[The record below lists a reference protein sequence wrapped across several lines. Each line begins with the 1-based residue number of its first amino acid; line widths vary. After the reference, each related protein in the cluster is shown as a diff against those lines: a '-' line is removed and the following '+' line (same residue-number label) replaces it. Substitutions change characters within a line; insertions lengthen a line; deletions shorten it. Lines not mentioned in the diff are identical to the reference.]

1 MIKQGVLGILALSAC
16 APSLA
21 GQLRR
26 SNGEVVTSQEARVNI
41 TPLDAPKD
49 GATESFGV
57 VVVAVDADGHFATQD
72 KLPKGSYL
80 VEALVP
86 GYVPQSKKIDLAT
99 NMTVDLTLT
108 SIAAAKVSATSANKH
123 VDEDRGAGRAT
134 LTPPSL

>member
-1 MIKQGVLGILALSAC
+1 MIRRGIFAVLVLSAC

-26 SNGEVVTSQEARVNI
+26 SGGEVVTSHEARVNI

-49 GATESFGV
+49 GAAESIGV
-57 VVVAVDADGHFATQD
+57 VVVAVDFEGHFATQD

-108 SIAAAKVSATSANKH
+108 PIVAAKINATSANKH
-123 VDEDRGAGRAT
+123 VGEDRGAGRAT